1 METKIGYKDAFGV
14 IGKMGQGP
22 AENAAE
28 WIAPIWDAAIPL
40 FWRKIFLRR

>member
-1 METKIGYKDAFGV
+1 VETKIVYKDAFGV

-28 WIAPIWDAAIPL
+28 WIAPIWDAAIPQ
-40 FWRKIFLRR
+40 FNVEG

>member
-1 METKIGYKDAFGV
+1 METKIVYKDAFGV

-28 WIAPIWDAAIPL
+28 WIAPIWLAAAAS
-40 FWRKIFLRR
+40 KIANTLGAA